1 MVWVPICSDGM
12 TTSDRLYAAEQ
23 LLAFLKRVG
32 PVEAIWAMTTA
43 LEALHDQPASAD
55 HLGAASRAFEE
66 AAVEANELAVASPP
80 QDAPADSA
88 DAAAGAEPGPLMEE
102 LAAE

>member
-12 TTSDRLYAAEQ
+12 TTPDRLYAAEQ

-43 LEALHDQPASAD
+43 LEALHDQLASAD
-55 HLGAASRAFEE
+55 HVEAATRAFEE
-66 AAVEANELAVASPP
+66 VDVEAIGLAVASPP
-80 QDAPADSA
+80 KDP
-88 DAAAGAEPGPLMEE
+88 AAAAKPDLVKKEP
-102 LAAE
+102 AAG